1 MKNID
6 ITGLGLE
13 RRQEDNPF
21 NYTEDQLTE
30 KKLALKTMRELWSDV
45 PATYCEWVYDL
56 CKNTPEDKIKEMIEK
71 INNTPSRFKGREDV
85 KKLEKE
91 QNERLEKDKL
101 KNDDLKNEI
110 L

>member
-30 KKLALKTMRELWSDV
+30 KKLALKMMKELWSDV
-45 PATYCEWVYDL
+45 PETYASWVYDL
-56 CKNTPEDKIKEMIEK
+56 CKNTEEDKIKEMMEK
-71 INNTPSRFKGREDV
+71 IDNTPSRFRGLEDV
-85 KKLEKE
+85 KRLKKE
-91 QNERLEKDKL
+91 QEERMK
-101 KNDDLKNEI
+101 KNKIVEI
-110 L
+110 NN

>member
-30 KKLALKTMRELWSDV
+30 KKLALKMMKELWSDV
-45 PATYCEWVYDL
+45 PETYASWVYDL
-56 CKNTPEDKIKEMIEK
+56 CKNTEEDKLKEMMEK
-71 INNTPSRFKGREDV
+71 IDNTPSRFRGLEDV
-85 KKLEKE
+85 KRLKKE
-91 QNERLEKDKL
+91 QEERMN
-101 KNDDLKNEI
+101 KNKIVEI
-110 L
+110 NN

>member
-30 KKLALKTMRELWSDV
+30 KKLALKMMKELWSDV
-45 PATYCEWVYDL
+45 PETYASWVYDL
-56 CKNTPEDKIKEMIEK
+56 CKNTEEDKIKEMMEK
-71 INNTPSRFKGREDV
+71 IDNTPSRFRGLEDV
-85 KKLEKE
+85 KRLKKE
-91 QNERLEKDKL
+91 QEERMN
-101 KNDDLKNEI
+101 KNKIVEI
-110 L
+110 NN

>member
-30 KKLALKTMRELWSDV
+30 KKLALKMMKELWADV
-45 PATYCEWVYDL
+45 PDTYASWVYDL
-56 CKNTPEDKIKEMIEK
+56 CKNTEEDKIKEMMEK
-71 INNTPSRFKGREDV
+71 IDNTPSRFRGLEDV
-85 KKLEKE
+85 KRLKKE
-91 QNERLEKDKL
+91 QEER
-101 KNDDLKNEI
+101 KNKNKIVEI
-110 L
+110 NN

>member
-30 KKLALKTMRELWSDV
+30 KKIALKMMKELWSDV
-45 PATYCEWVYDL
+45 PDTYASWVYDL
-56 CKNTPEDKIKEMIEK
+56 CKNTEEDKLKEMMEK
-71 INNTPSRFKGREDV
+71 IDNTPSRFRGLEDV
-85 KKLEKE
+85 KRLKKE
-91 QNERLEKDKL
+91 QEERMN
-101 KNDDLKNEI
+101 KNKIVEI
-110 L
+110 NN